1 MCKKIIDK
9 SAGLLYSLLQKE
21 GVTAVRCRRQNVAC
35 SAAQAAAAGRLNIN
49 FPPHFLKEGSESD
62 DLFAPDP
69 RGLEE
74 PEVVRG

>member
-1 MCKKIIDK
+1 M
-9 SAGLLYSLLQKE
+9 
-21 GVTAVRCRRQNVAC
+21 AC
-35 SAAQAAAAGRLNIN
+35 SAAQVAAAGRLNIN